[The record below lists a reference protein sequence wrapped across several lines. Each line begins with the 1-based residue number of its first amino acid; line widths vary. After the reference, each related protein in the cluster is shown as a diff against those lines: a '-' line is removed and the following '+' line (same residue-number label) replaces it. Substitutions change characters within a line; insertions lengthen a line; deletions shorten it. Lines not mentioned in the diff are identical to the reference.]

1 MRKELATLLLGL
13 VLVGCSEPSEQVVNA
28 QTAASAKPDN
38 EIETYQLLASEL
50 LKDIRIQSEA
60 GLVRTHADNLIQ
72 HGSQVLEAFNLAYPQ
87 CQPYFNA
94 VLAIRGLLSGLSLD
108 ELEQGYHDGNKL
120 PELPD
125 PVCYHGKE
133 LILHPARVLIIV
145 QDGLDDDE
153 AYLEAE
159 LEMVEAMAHAEQVK
173 RAIKR
178 SEAAAE
184 EQAIA
189 NDSTS
194 N

>member
-1 MRKELATLLLGL
+1 MRKELATVLLGL
-13 VLVGCSEPSEQVVNA
+13 ALAGCSEPSEQVANA
-28 QTAASAKPDN
+28 QTATSVEPDS

-50 LKDIRIQSEA
+50 LKDIRIQSDAE
-60 GLVRTHADNLIQ
+60 LVRSHADNLIKQ
-72 HGSQVLEAFNLAYPQ
+72 GSKVLDAFNLAYPQ

-94 VLAIRGLLSGLSLD
+94 VQTIGGSLSGLSLD

-133 LILHPARVLIIV
+133 LMLHPARVLVIV
-145 QDGLDDDE
+145 KDGLGDDE
-153 AYLEAE
+153 SYLEAE

-173 RAIKR
+173 QAIKR

>member
-1 MRKELATLLLGL
+1 M
-13 VLVGCSEPSEQVVNA
+13 
-28 QTAASAKPDN
+28 
-38 EIETYQLLASEL
+38 
-50 LKDIRIQSEA
+50 
-60 GLVRTHADNLIQ
+60 
-72 HGSQVLEAFNLAYPQ
+72 
-87 CQPYFNA
+87 
-94 VLAIRGLLSGLSLD
+94 SLD

-133 LILHPARVLIIV
+133 LMLHPARVLIIV
-145 QDGLDDDE
+145 KDGLGDDE
-153 AYLEAE
+153 VYLEAE

-173 RAIKR
+173 QAIKR
-178 SEAAAE
+178 FEAAVN